1 MDYASSLLG
10 LLPGGRRTP
19 GLKEL
24 LASVGSYLPAEQVT
38 RIREAAEFG
47 ASAHKGQKRLSG
59 EPYIAHPVAAASILA
74 DLHLDAD
81 TIIAAILHDV
91 IEDTPTPK
99 DQLAERFG
107 AHVAELVDGV
117 TKLDQIKFKSREEA
131 QAESFRKML
140 LAMVRDLRV
149 ILVKLADR
157 THNMRTIEAMSPPR
171 RRAIARET
179 LEIYAPIAERLGLYN
194 MKLELEDLGFQALYP
209 RRYLVLERALKKAR
223 GNQKEFLKKIEQQLN
238 APLIKNG
245 IPARVETREKHLYSI
260 YNKMR
265 RKSAILNEIV
275 DVYGIRVI
283 VDKPDTCY
291 RALGVVH
298 SVFKPMPGR
307 FKDYIAIPRVNGYQS
322 LHTTL
327 FGPNAVPIEVQIRTE
342 DMHRVAEAGIAAH
355 WKYKSGESAGADS
368 MQQARTREWLSN
380 LVELQEDGSSE
391 EFLESVKVDLF
402 PDKVYVFTP
411 KGTILRLP
419 SGATVVDF
427 AYSVHTDIG
436 NRCVAAKV
444 DRRLTPLRTV
454 LRNGQT
460 VEIITAKGA
469 MPNPSWVN
477 FVVTAKAR
485 NAIRHYLKSLRR
497 TEAIALGQRLLNQAL
512 GEFRVS
518 LDDVNPDLQRA
529 ALGELGM
536 KDLDELYEKIGLGER
551 LAPLVARRL
560 LPAQGPAQSEAKND
574 VAEDGN
580 AIAAPA
586 PLAIAGTEG
595 LLVTYA
601 RCCFPI
607 PYDPIFAFL
616 SAGRGVVIHREN
628 CVNVEDYRK
637 HPEKWLPVTWQTS
650 PDREFSSEIRVY
662 VANRTG
668 VLAAVAAAIASTET
682 NIDHVSIDEQD
693 SDASILTFELRVRD
707 RKHLAYIVRVI
718 RRMPDVVRVTRT
730 IAAHSPNRNR
740 GDTTVRGELEADGSD
755 QADENPE

>member
-24 LASVGSYLPAEQVT
+24 LSSVESYLPPEQVE

-59 EPYIAHPVAAASILA
+59 EPYIAHPVAAAAILA
-74 DLHLDAD
+74 DLRLDAD
-81 TIIAAILHDV
+81 TIVAAILHDV

-99 DQLAERFG
+99 DQLAARFG
-107 AHVAELVDGV
+107 ADVAELVDAV

-157 THNMRTIEAMSPPR
+157 THNMRTIEAMTPPR

-179 LEIYAPIAERLGLYN
+179 LEIYAPIAERLGLYRI
-194 MKLELEDLGFQALYP
+194 KLELEDLGFWALYP
-209 RRYLVLERALKKAR
+209 QRYRVLERALKRAR
-223 GNQKEFLKKIEQQLN
+223 GNQKEFLKKIEQQLT
-238 APLIKNG
+238 AGLLKSEIAAK
-245 IPARVETREKHLYSI
+245 VEMREKHLYSI
-260 YNKMR
+260 YKKMR
-265 RKSAILNEIV
+265 RKRATLNEIV
-275 DVYGIRVI
+275 DVYGLRI
-283 VDKPDTCY
+283 VVNSIDTCY
-291 RALGVVH
+291 RSLGVVH

-327 FGPNAVPIEVQIRTE
+327 FGPNGVPIEVQIRTE
-342 DMHRVAEAGIAAH
+342 DMHRVAESGIASH
-355 WKYKSGESAGADS
+355 WKYKSGELEDS
-368 MQQARTREWLSN
+368 IQQARAREWLSN
-380 LVELQEDGSSE
+380 LVELQEGGTTSE

-411 KGTILRLP
+411 RGEILRLP

-427 AYSVHTDIG
+427 AYAVHTDIG

-485 NAIRHYLKSLRR
+485 GAIRHYLKSLRR
-497 TEAIALGQRLLNQAL
+497 TEAIALGQRLVNQAL
-512 GEFRVS
+512 GESNLS
-518 LDDVNPDLQRA
+518 LDDVTPESMA
-529 ALGELGM
+529 SAMGELGM
-536 KDLDELYEKIGLGER
+536 KDVDELYERIGLGER

-560 LPAQGPAQSEAKND
+560 MPAAPTEEG
-574 VAEDGN
+574 
-580 AIAAPA
+580 AIAQPA

-595 LLVTYA
+595 LLVSYA

-607 PYDPIFAFL
+607 PNDPIFAFL
-616 SAGRGVVIHREN
+616 SSGRGIVIHREN

-637 HPEKWLPVTWQTS
+637 HPEKWLPVTWQAS
-650 PDREFSSEIRVY
+650 PDRLFSSEVRVE

-668 VLAAVAAAIASTET
+668 VLAAVAAAISSTDT
-682 NIDHVSIDEQD
+682 NIDRVSVEERD
-693 SDASILTFELRVRD
+693 SDTSELVFELKVHD
-707 RKHLAYIVRVI
+707 RKHLARIVRMI
-718 RRMPDVVRVTRT
+718 RRMPDVQRVTRS
-730 IAAHSPNRNR
+730 IAAHSPSHLHSR
-740 GDTTVRGELEADGSD
+740 
-755 QADENPE
+755 DERSK